1 MNRRYTAEHYLDL
14 LKMAREIVPDITVT
28 SDIIV
33 GFPGETEEDFQAT
46 VELSKKARWL
56 MTYSFIYSKREGTKA
71 ALMED
76 QIPPEVSSRRFQELL
91 ELQTKISHEINES
104 YVGKTTTVLFD
115 DECDAGE
122 GYISGRSFENLV
134 VRVPRESAP
143 KGFAKVYLKESL
155 GWALDGEIIKTEE

>member
-1 MNRRYTAEHYLDL
+1 M
-14 LKMAREIVPDITVT
+14 
-28 SDIIV
+28 
-33 GFPGETEEDFQAT
+33 
-46 VELSKKARWL
+46 ELSRRARWL

-71 ALMED
+71 AVMED
-76 QIPPEVSSRRFQELL
+76 QIPPEVSSERFQRLL
-91 ELQTKISHEINES
+91 DLQTQISHEINNS

-134 VRVPRESAP
+134 VRVPRDQAP
-143 KGFAKVYLKESL
+143 AGFAKVYLKKSL